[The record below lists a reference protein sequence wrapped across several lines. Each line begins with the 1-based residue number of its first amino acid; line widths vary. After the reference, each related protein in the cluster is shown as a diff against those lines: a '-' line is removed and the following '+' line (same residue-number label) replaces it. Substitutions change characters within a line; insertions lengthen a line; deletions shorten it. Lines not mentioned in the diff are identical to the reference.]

1 MEKRSDG
8 LSKIIIK
15 YIIIVITMILVSLG
29 IMALVLL
36 CILTKKDLKP
46 ADYAEQKVEAW
57 IDDCKEKERIEI
69 ESFPENADYVWKDND
84 GKLLR
89 SSQDAE
95 NNKEL
100 KKFIERNEK
109 YEIGRDIKGHNV
121 YTILKDDNSVVFIH
135 YIIGYRY
142 EYIFLIIVVLVLMI
156 DVLIPTL
163 LLIKR
168 IKKAILQVSEY
179 TLAIGNDDLSTN
191 IEKTD
196 IKELNNII
204 AAVDEMKAGL
214 VTNLNER
221 WKERQEQK
229 RQMAMIA
236 HDLKTP
242 LTIIRGNA
250 DLLLENES
258 DEEKR
263 ESAQAIIN
271 NSERIVRSILEIL
284 EKEKQ

>member
-1 MEKRSDG
+1 M
-8 LSKIIIK
+8 L
-15 YIIIVITMILVSLG
+15 LVSLG
-29 IMALVLL
+29 IMALVFL

-57 IDDCKEKERIEI
+57 IDNCKEKERIEI
-69 ESFPENADYVWKDND
+69 ESFPENADYVWIDND

-95 NNKEL
+95 NNKGL
-100 KKFIERNEK
+100 KKFIERYEK

-142 EYIFLIIVVLVLMI
+142 EYVFLIIVVLVLMI

-214 VTNLNER
+214 ITNLNER
-221 WKERQEQK
+221 WKEQQEQK

>member
-1 MEKRSDG
+1 MEKRCDG
-8 LSKIIIK
+8 ISKIIIK
-15 YIIIVITMILVSLG
+15 YIIIVFTLMVTSLG
-29 IMALVLL
+29 LL
-36 CILTKKDLKP
+36 AVISLIIFSKKDLKP
-46 ADYAEQKVEAW
+46 ANYVEQKVEEW
-57 IDDCKEKERIEI
+57 IDSCKEKGSIEI
-69 ESFPENADYVWKDND
+69 ESFPEDADYVWKAND
-84 GKLLR
+84 GKMIG
-89 SSQDAE
+89 SSADAD
-95 NNKEL
+95 NNNGL
-100 KKFIERNEK
+100 KKFMERYEK
-109 YEIGRDIKGHNV
+109 HQIGQEIKGHNV
-121 YTILKDDNSVVFIH
+121 YMTVTDDDSVLFIH

-156 DVLIPTL
+156 DILIPTV

-168 IKKAILQVSEY
+168 IKRAILKVSEY

-191 IEKTD
+191 SEKTD

-214 VTNLNER
+214 VTILNER
-221 WKERQEQK
+221 WEEQQEQK

-236 HDLKTP
+236 HNLKTP

-250 DLLLENES
+250 DLLLENEN
-258 DEEKR
+258 DEGKI

>member
-15 YIIIVITMILVSLG
+15 YVIIVITMLLVSLG
-29 IMALVLL
+29 IMALVFL

-57 IDDCKEKERIEI
+57 IENCKEKERIEI

-95 NNKEL
+95 NNKGL
-100 KKFIERNEK
+100 KKFIERYEK

-121 YTILKDDNSVVFIH
+121 YTILKDDNRVVFIH

-204 AAVDEMKAGL
+204 AAVDEMKSGL

-221 WKERQEQK
+221 WKEQQEQK
-229 RQMAMIA
+229 RQMAQIA

-250 DLLLENES
+250 DLLLENEN

>member
-29 IMALVLL
+29 IMALVFL

-57 IDDCKEKERIEI
+57 IENCKEKERIEI

-84 GKLLR
+84 GKLIR

-95 NNKEL
+95 NNKGL
-100 KKFIERNEK
+100 KEFIERYEK
-109 YEIGRDIKGHNV
+109 YEIGQDIKGHNV

-221 WKERQEQK
+221 WKEQQEQK

>member
-15 YIIIVITMILVSLG
+15 YVIIVITMILVSLG
-29 IMALVLL
+29 IMALVFL

-57 IDDCKEKERIEI
+57 IDNCKEKERIEI
-69 ESFPENADYVWKDND
+69 ESFPENADYVWIDND

-100 KKFIERNEK
+100 KKFIERYEK
-109 YEIGRDIKGHNV
+109 YEIGRDIKGNNV
-121 YTILKDDNSVVFIH
+121 YTILQDDNSVVFIH

-179 TLAIGNDDLSTN
+179 TLTIGNDDLSTN

-196 IKELNNII
+196 INELNNII
-204 AAVDEMKAGL
+204 AAVDEMKVGL

-221 WKERQEQK
+221 WKEQQEQK

-250 DLLLENES
+250 DLLLENEN
-258 DEEKR
+258 DEENI

>member
-29 IMALVLL
+29 IMALVFL

-57 IDDCKEKERIEI
+57 IDNCKEKERIEI
-69 ESFPENADYVWKDND
+69 ESFPENADYVWIDND

-100 KKFIERNEK
+100 KKFIERYEK
-109 YEIGRDIKGHNV
+109 YEIGRDIKGNNV
-121 YTILKDDNSVVFIH
+121 YTILQDDNSVVFIH

-179 TLAIGNDDLSTN
+179 TLTIGNDDLSTN

-196 IKELNNII
+196 INELNNII
-204 AAVDEMKAGL
+204 AAVDEMKVGL

-221 WKERQEQK
+221 WKEQQEQK

>member
-15 YIIIVITMILVSLG
+15 YVIIVITMILVSLG
-29 IMALVLL
+29 IMALVFL

-57 IDDCKEKERIEI
+57 IDNCKEKERIEI
-69 ESFPENADYVWKDND
+69 ESFPENVDYVWKEND
-84 GKLLR
+84 GKLIR

-95 NNKEL
+95 NNKGL
-100 KKFIERNEK
+100 KKFIERYEK
-109 YEIGRDIKGHNV
+109 YEIGQDIKGHNV

-221 WKERQEQK
+221 WKEQQEQK

>member
-1 MEKRSDG
+1 M
-8 LSKIIIK
+8 
-15 YIIIVITMILVSLG
+15 MILVSLG

-46 ADYAEQKVEAW
+46 AEYAEQKVEAW
-57 IDDCKEKERIEI
+57 IDNCKEKERIEI
-69 ESFPENADYVWKDND
+69 ESFPENADYVWIDND

-100 KKFIERNEK
+100 KKFIERYEK
-109 YEIGRDIKGHNV
+109 YEIGRDIKGNNV

-191 IEKTD
+191 TEKTD
-196 IKELNNII
+196 INELNNII

-214 VTNLNER
+214 ITNLNER
-221 WKERQEQK
+221 WKEQQEQK

>member
-15 YIIIVITMILVSLG
+15 YVIIVITMILVSLG
-29 IMALVLL
+29 IMALVFL
-36 CILTKKDLKP
+36 CILTKKDLKS

-57 IDDCKEKERIEI
+57 IDNCKEKERIEI

-168 IKKAILQVSEY
+168 IMEP
-179 TLAIGNDDLSTN
+179 N
-191 IEKTD
+191 
-196 IKELNNII
+196 
-204 AAVDEMKAGL
+204 
-214 VTNLNER
+214 
-221 WKERQEQK
+221 
-229 RQMAMIA
+229 
-236 HDLKTP
+236 
-242 LTIIRGNA
+242 
-250 DLLLENES
+250 
-258 DEEKR
+258 
-263 ESAQAIIN
+263 
-271 NSERIVRSILEIL
+271 
-284 EKEKQ
+284 

>member
-29 IMALVLL
+29 IMALVFL

-57 IDDCKEKERIEI
+57 IDNCKEKERIEI
-69 ESFPENADYVWKDND
+69 ESFPENADYVWIDND

-100 KKFIERNEK
+100 KKFIERYEK
-109 YEIGRDIKGHNV
+109 YEIGRDIKGNNV
-121 YTILKDDNSVVFIH
+121 YTILQDDNSVVFIH

-179 TLAIGNDDLSTN
+179 TLTIGNDDLSTN

-196 IKELNNII
+196 INELNNII
-204 AAVDEMKAGL
+204 AAVDEMKVGL

-221 WKERQEQK
+221 WKEQQEQK

-250 DLLLENES
+250 DLLLENEN
-258 DEEKR
+258 DEENI

>member
-1 MEKRSDG
+1 MEKRCDG
-8 LSKIIIK
+8 ISKIIIK
-15 YIIIVITMILVSLG
+15 YIIIVFTLMVTSLG
-29 IMALVLL
+29 LL
-36 CILTKKDLKP
+36 AVISLIIFSKKDLKP
-46 ADYAEQKVEAW
+46 ANYVEQKVEEW
-57 IDDCKEKERIEI
+57 IDSCKEKGSIEI
-69 ESFPENADYVWKDND
+69 ESFPEDADYVWKAND
-84 GKLLR
+84 GKMIG
-89 SSQDAE
+89 SSADAD
-95 NNKEL
+95 NNNGL
-100 KKFIERNEK
+100 KKFMERYEK
-109 YEIGRDIKGHNV
+109 HQIGQEIKGHNV
-121 YTILKDDNSVVFIH
+121 YMTVTDDDSVLFIH

-156 DVLIPTL
+156 DILIPTV

-168 IKKAILQVSEY
+168 IKRAILKVSEY

-191 IEKTD
+191 SEKTD

-214 VTNLNER
+214 VTILNER
-221 WKERQEQK
+221 WEEQQEQK

-250 DLLLENES
+250 DLLLENEN
-258 DEEKR
+258 DEGKI